1 MLKTNQATLPST
13 SSFTTYL
20 PERVLLDDPPDLP
33 LPFEAVAAEELAL
46 ELERVDLFGFSWSSS
61 SRLAAAASRL
71 RIEIGVGRVLD
82 ISEWSA
88 HQEWRSGAREEA
100 SQSSLDAPWVLI
112 RVRRVPPQP
121 VPPRV
126 RANDLHQ
133 PRDRFLRV
141 RVDLVARA
149 RCLPEDVEDALSA
162 RLTVSRLRIDL
173 HGVVLEVVVGEEVG
187 VGPGAKHGESFVEV
201 GVPRLRRATL
211 ILLHL
216 LVQQVAIPAV
226 TSPPP
231 RTGAPWPDPRVP
243 AMDDF
248 SAKVSLTLVG
258 GKIFDH
264 DVGWDDGVKGGV
276 GSLLK
281 VVLESAPLDPGAG
294 FLHVAMLDPRVV
306 LEAAEEVERLLRAV
320 GGRNEGVPER
330 DARGEADA
338 VESGND
344 VRLLLRATGKA
355 VDPLLKERR
364 EGSKA
369 VMVEIEQA

>member
-1 MLKTNQATLPST
+1 
-13 SSFTTYL
+13 
-20 PERVLLDDPPDLP
+20 
-33 LPFEAVAAEELAL
+33 
-46 ELERVDLFGFSWSSS
+46 
-61 SRLAAAASRL
+61 
-71 RIEIGVGRVLD
+71 
-82 ISEWSA
+82 
-88 HQEWRSGAREEA
+88 
-100 SQSSLDAPWVLI
+100 
-112 RVRRVPPQP
+112 
-121 VPPRV
+121 
-126 RANDLHQ
+126 
-133 PRDRFLRV
+133 
-141 RVDLVARA
+141 
-149 RCLPEDVEDALSA
+149 
-162 RLTVSRLRIDL
+162 
-173 HGVVLEVVVGEEVG
+173 
-187 VGPGAKHGESFVEV
+187 
-201 GVPRLRRATL
+201 
-211 ILLHL
+211 
-216 LVQQVAIPAV
+216 
-226 TSPPP
+226 
-231 RTGAPWPDPRVP
+231 
-243 AMDDF
+243 MDDF